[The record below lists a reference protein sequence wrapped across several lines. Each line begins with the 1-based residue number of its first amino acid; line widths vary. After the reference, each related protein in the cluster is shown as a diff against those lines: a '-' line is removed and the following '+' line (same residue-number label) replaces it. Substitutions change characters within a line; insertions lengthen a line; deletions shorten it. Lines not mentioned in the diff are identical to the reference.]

1 MPTCCATKQDKEGKD
16 YVACWECKQ
25 KMKAAREKAAA
36 AKAAPKKARKTP
48 VLINI
53 PTPIRL
59 TPKKTPKAAP
69 KAMPKRKPK
78 PTLKRRGIGDS
89 AANILNNMAAD
100 YATLMGKTPVAV
112 KRKPDLIVPKNA
124 QKRKVVMP
132 KPKPNVFAKA
142 IAPMRGPTM
151 RGPTRADKPISTA
164 MRRPLRKPLDV
175 YTGPAGGQYLK
186 VNGKKQYVTVF
197 RDGETSYILNNAYAD
212 KFGLPRGSRVPVN
225 IVY

>member
-25 KMKAAREKAAA
+25 KMKAARAKAAA
-36 AKAAPKKARKTP
+36 AKAAPKPA
-48 VLINI
+48 
-53 PTPIRL
+53 
-59 TPKKTPKAAP
+59 PKAMP

-100 YATLMGKTPVAV
+100 YANLMGKTPVAV

-132 KPKPNVFAKA
+132 KPKA
-142 IAPMRGPTM
+142 IAPVRAPTM

-186 VNGKKQYVTVF
+186 VNGKKQYVTVL

-212 KFGLPRGSRVPVN
+212 KFGLPRGSRVPVK

>member
-25 KMKAAREKAAA
+25 SMKAARAKAAA
-36 AKAAPKKARKTP
+36 AKAAPKP
-48 VLINI
+48 
-53 PTPIRL
+53 
-59 TPKKTPKAAP
+59 AP
-69 KAMPKRKPK
+69 NPAPRRKPK
-78 PTLKRRGIGDS
+78 LTLKRRGIGDS

-132 KPKPNVFAKA
+132 KPKPKA

-151 RGPTRADKPISTA
+151 RGPTRADKPISKA